1 MLPTVFLVSLI
12 VFFLIRLIPGDIID
26 MMLEHTSGAWGI
38 EQIDRADIEA
48 RLGLDVPI
56 LTQYGRWI
64 GNLSLTRY
72 FSQCRWGNSIL
83 F

>member
-38 EQIDRADIEA
+38 EQIDRAEA
-48 RLGLDVPI
+48 ITPVIMPMGL
-56 LTQYGRWI
+56 T
-64 GNLSLTRY
+64 
-72 FSQCRWGNSIL
+72 
-83 F
+83 

>member
-26 MMLEHTSGAWGI
+26 MMLEHTSGARGI

-72 FSQCRWGNSIL
+72 FSQCRHPR
-83 F
+83 